1 MGHGFS
7 FNAALLAFL
16 LPLWGCAPA
25 PASRPAAIP
34 PELQATVTQ
43 LVQAAEAFDLPRV
56 LAVYADDF
64 VSGTGRSK
72 EAVAAILAQLRA
84 NRVSLTV
91 ESAELE
97 EVSPTAATLRTRIR
111 LRYADWF
118 HGLGEGE
125 VVITDVLLHS
135 LRKDPQG
142 WCIYTDRRVA
152 SYRDGRFGPQ
162 PPNLELLVP
171 EAVPADPTYPVRVV
185 VRREVGKTYHVMI
198 GNYTEDPGVLPPP
211 DVATALP
218 ADGALTV
225 TLIPN
230 PRRLS
235 EIVRVTVISADAR
248 GQWVGAATLS
258 KLVPGTPPSPERT
271 A

>member
-1 MGHGFS
+1 M
-7 FNAALLAFL
+7 
-16 LPLWGCAPA
+16 
-25 PASRPAAIP
+25 
-34 PELQATVTQ
+34 TQ

-72 EAVAAILAQLRA
+72 EAVAAIFSWLQA
-84 NRVSLTV
+84 NRVSLRV
-91 ESAELE
+91 EQAELQ
-97 EVSPTAATLRTRIR
+97 EVAPTRATLRTRIR

-135 LRKDPQG
+135 LRQDPHG
-142 WCIYTDRRVA
+142 WCIYTDRRIA

-162 PPNLELLVP
+162 PPNVELIVP
-171 EAVPADPTYPVRVV
+171 ERLPADPTYSARVA
-185 VRREVGKTYHVMI
+185 VRRETGKTYHVMI
-198 GNYTEDPGVLPPP
+198 GNYTEDPGILPPP
-211 DVATALP
+211 DIATALP
-218 ADGALTV
+218 ADGVLTA

-235 EIVRVTVISADAR
+235 EIVRVTVIAADAR
-248 GQWVGAATLS
+248 GHWVGAATLS
-258 KLVPGTPPSPERT
+258 QLVPGAQPSPEG
-271 A
+271 AA